1 MKGRSARVRRVSESR
16 SATAR
21 RVAVS
26 GLLALL
32 VASAA
37 NGQKPVTRAEA
48 ERAALAGGARIALG
62 RADTAA
68 AIAKLLTARALPNP
82 VLGATYSKSA
92 PQKHVT
98 LELPIIDA
106 LWTRGLRVNQASA
119 SARAARLQFA
129 SERIAA
135 LVEVDTTYTRVL
147 AANARFRLSRQTARD
162 ADSLRKMTIARR
174 DAGDASDLDV
184 DLATVVSGQQL
195 NVASGDSLNYMSA
208 LLTVQT
214 LMGIP
219 ADSVAIVLADSLTLS
234 GQDTI
239 STRQLLD
246 GGGTVILV
254 PPGVGTS
261 SITLPSSTPTTERA
275 AGSRPAGAA
284 GGLSSAN
291 AGATVASTAVGGGA
305 ATTPNGATTPASAP
319 QAGAGGLATAG
330 VVAAEANVQAAEL
343 GVALQQRSVFVMPSL
358 NVGVEWGDPSGG
370 EPGFLPLIGLSL
382 PLPIFNRN
390 QGPIAEARAERDRAV
405 AQLTAARLEARQHV
419 IEGVR
424 ERVQLIARI
433 ERDRDLVVRAQRVA
447 DKSLT
452 AYREGASALPAVL
465 EARRS
470 AREVLGQY
478 IDDLAALL
486 TVNTELRALTQ
497 NAPVP

>member
-1 MKGRSARVRRVSESR
+1 MKGRSARVRRVTQFNFGFGVR
-16 SATAR
+16 AATLGV
-21 RVAVS
+21 VA
-26 GLLALL
+26 LLA
-32 VASAA
+32 VPVA
-37 NGQKPVTRAEA
+37 NGQRAVTRAEA
-48 ERAALAGGARIALG
+48 ERAALGAGARKCDA

-68 AIAKLLTARALPNP
+68 AMARMLTARALPNP
-82 VLGATYSKSA
+82 TLGATYSKA
-92 PQKHVT
+92 TPQKHLT
-98 LELPIIDA
+98 LDIPIIDA
-106 LWTRGLRVNQASA
+106 LFTRGLRVNQASA
-119 SARAARLQFA
+119 SARASRLVFA

-135 LVEVDTTYTRVL
+135 VLEVDTTYTRAL
-147 AANARFRLSRQTARD
+147 AANARFRLSHQTARD

-195 NVASGDSLNYMSA
+195 NVTSGDSLSYMSA

-219 ADSVAIVLADSLTLS
+219 ADSVAIALADSLTLTAS
-234 GQDTI
+234 DTLSI
-239 STRQLLD
+239 RQSLD
-246 GGGTVILV
+246 GAGTVILV
-254 PPGVGTS
+254 PPSVGTS
-261 SITLPSSTPTTERA
+261 SVTLPSSTPTTVRT
-275 AGSRPAGAA
+275 GTSSPAG
-284 GGLSSAN
+284 GGTPVSSA
-291 AGATVASTAVGGGA
+291 GMSGGA
-305 ATTPNGATTPASAP
+305 ATVPSGAATPGGASQSSGVATPS
-319 QAGAGGLATAG
+319 
-330 VVAAEANVQAAEL
+330 VVAAQANVDAAEA
-343 GVALQQRSVFVMPSL
+343 GIALQQRSVFVMPSF
-358 NVGVEWGDPSGG
+358 NVGVEWGDPSGS
-370 EPGFLPLIGLSL
+370 EPGYLPLIGLSIPL
-382 PLPIFNRN
+382 PLFNRN

-405 AQLTAARLEARQHV
+405 AQLTAARLGARQRL

-424 ERVQLIARI
+424 EREQLIARI
-433 ERDRDLVVRAQRVA
+433 DRDRDLVVRAQRVA